1 METRNIRVMIADDHL
16 LYRSGLRSLLKQQKN
31 VEIVGEADNGQ
42 DLLRRTIELTPDVI
56 LTDLSMPGMDGAMV
70 TREIIRRKISSR
82 VIVLSAFGREE
93 PILKTLEA
101 GALGYVLKS
110 ADALEITDAIRSAYH
125 HKPYFC
131 KEITEM
137 LTDIVSRKHPLPLQ
151 AHICFSE
158 REKEIMRLICKECTS
173 KEIAS
178 RMRLSKR
185 TVEGHRTRIMD
196 KIGAK
201 SIAGVITFA
210 VERGIYKKPAA
221 DLPA

>member
-1 METRNIRVMIADDHL
+1 
-16 LYRSGLRSLLKQQKN
+16 
-31 VEIVGEADNGQ
+31 
-42 DLLRRTIELTPDVI
+42 
-56 LTDLSMPGMDGAMV
+56 MPGMDGAMV
-70 TREIIRRKISSR
+70 TREIMRRKINTR

-101 GALGYVLKS
+101 GAMGYVLKS
-110 ADALEITDAIRSAYH
+110 ADAAEITDAIRTVYH

-137 LTDIVSRKHPLPLQ
+137 LTDIVSRKHPLPIQ
-151 AHICFSE
+151 AHIYFTE
-158 REKEIMRLICKECTS
+158 REKEIIRLICKECTS

-201 SIAGVITFA
+201 SIAGIITFA
-210 VERGIYKKPAA
+210 VERGIYRKPSEEA
-221 DLPA
+221 PA